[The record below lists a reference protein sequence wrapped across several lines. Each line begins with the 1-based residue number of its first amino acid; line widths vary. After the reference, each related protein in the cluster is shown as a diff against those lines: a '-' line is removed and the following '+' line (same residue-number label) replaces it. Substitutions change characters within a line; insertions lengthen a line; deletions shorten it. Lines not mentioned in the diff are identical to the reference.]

1 MISTLIVFA
10 SIGLALIFS
19 LAYWLSPKL
28 RGSIEEPKYLF
39 MEQLSQ
45 HDRSDE
51 KKVSLPGDV
60 GDAK

>member
-1 MISTLIVFA
+1 MISTLIVFT

-28 RGSIEEPKYLF
+28 RNKIEEPKYLF

-45 HDRSDE
+45 HDQSNER
-51 KKVSLPGDV
+51 KVSLLGGVD
-60 GDAK
+60 DAK